1 MGKDGCSVSATISK
15 RGPRTL
21 WGGDMES
28 ETHGGDLARD
38 RSLREVRRGTILS
51 TMRLDDS
58 TKKVGQRETR
68 CRI

>member
-1 MGKDGCSVSATISK
+1 
-15 RGPRTL
+15 
-21 WGGDMES
+21 MES

-58 TKKVGQRETR
+58 TKKVGQREKR